1 MIYEVCPSI
10 HERSAA
16 NPQTKPPCYPASHAA
31 VLHEVT
37 IHVPSRARQRW
48 RQMCRE
54 EQVQEDGGGA
64 GRSENFM
71 YLCSITATCLHDRLW
86 LRGVAAVTHQSEHA
100 VNLRG
105 KCCLVSSERGRRHPL
120 QFSVLRVLRTWCCR
134 YSYCSYTDHLTHCTC
149 PPRQVA
155 STHTYFPADYL
166 LLLLPPPPPVPP
178 LLLLR
183 LQLLRLPLQHQDLRD
198 DAEFSAVFIHMQ

>member
-1 MIYEVCPSI
+1 
-10 HERSAA
+10 
-16 NPQTKPPCYPASHAA
+16 
-31 VLHEVT
+31 
-37 IHVPSRARQRW
+37 
-48 RQMCRE
+48 
-54 EQVQEDGGGA
+54 
-64 GRSENFM
+64 M

-120 QFSVLRVLRTWCCR
+120 QFSVLRVLRTCCCR

-166 LLLLPPPPPVPP
+166 LLLLLPPPPPPVPP

-183 LQLLRLPLQHQDLRD
+183 LQLLRLPGLPLQHQDLRD